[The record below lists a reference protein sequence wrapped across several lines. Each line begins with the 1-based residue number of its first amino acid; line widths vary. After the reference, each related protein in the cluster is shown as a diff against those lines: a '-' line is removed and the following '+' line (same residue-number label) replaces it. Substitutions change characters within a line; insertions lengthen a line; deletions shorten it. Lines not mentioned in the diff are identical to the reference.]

1 MRFFIENKF
10 LSLWIVI
17 AFALAFYGYYSP
29 AFITGQS
36 DYNVEEDTVFF
47 TYSLEQKHE
56 LARNFDRYAK
66 QYGFNGVFLVGQRDS
81 IFYADSNG
89 YSNYRDRDSL
99 TLSSSFQLA
108 SVSKQFTAV
117 SILKLYQEGKLSLT
131 DSIQRHLPEFPY
143 KDITIHQL
151 LIHRSGV
158 PNYHYFFQHIPTT
171 VDTLLTNQIVVDEIV
186 NKRPNI
192 YFSPNRKFQYSN
204 SGYAILASIVE
215 SISGMSFKNYLETE
229 IFEPLGMKN
238 SFAYRA
244 DINENYPDHVT
255 GYLRRWRMAED
266 NYLDGVLGDKGVYS
280 SAQDLF
286 IWDQSLY
293 KGSLV
298 HPDTIKLA
306 FEPMGRSLK
315 ARVNYGYGWRMYY
328 YGVDSIKV
336 NYHFGWWHGFRGLI
350 MRIPQDSTTVV
361 ALKNRS
367 AGKMMNTRGIMKI
380 LYPEADTLTVD
391 SILITIQ

>member
-1 MRFFIENKF
+1 MA
-10 LSLWIVI
+10 LWIVI
-17 AFALAFYGYYSP
+17 AFALAIYGYYTPALVSSQSP
-29 AFITGQS
+29 YT
-36 DYNVEEDTVFF
+36 VEEDSIYF
-47 TYSLEQKHE
+47 TFSLDQKHD
-56 LARNFDRYAK
+56 LANHFKRYAT
-66 QYGFNGVFLVGQRDS
+66 QYGYNGVFLVGQRDS
-81 IFYADSNG
+81 VFFADSNG

-117 SILKLYQEGKLSLT
+117 AILKLYAEGKLLLK
-131 DSIQRHLPEFPY
+131 DSIQNYLPEFPY
-143 KDITIHQL
+143 QNVTIHQL
-151 LIHRSGV
+151 LVHRSGV
-158 PNYHYFFQHIPTT
+158 PNYHYFFQHIPTMA
-171 VDTLLTNQIVVDEIV
+171 DTLLSNQVVV
-186 NKRPNI
+186 NEMANKQTRM
-192 YFSPNRKFQYSN
+192 YFTPNRKFQYSN

-215 SISGMSFKNYLETE
+215 SVSEMSFKDYLETE
-229 IFEPLGMKN
+229 IFAPLGMKN

-244 DINENYPDHVT
+244 DENENYPAHVT

-280 SAQDLF
+280 SANDLF

-293 KGSLV
+293 NGALV

-306 FEPMGRSLK
+306 FEPMGRPLN

-328 YGVDSIKV
+328 YGSDSIKV

-350 MRIPQDSTTVV
+350 MRIPQDSTTIV

-367 AGKMMNTRGIMKI
+367 AGKMMNTRAIMKI
-380 LYPEADTLTVD
+380 LYPVLDTVKVD
-391 SILITIQ
+391 SALNIIQ